1 MKKTFNT
8 PEGKKFLFSVVL
20 IFIVAVCVISKAAF
34 QGVEEQ
40 YNLPMETW
48 SASLYIIQGAW
59 VTIYSLM
66 FTIVGSLPF
75 GFYFLG
81 PKNGDSQ

>member
-1 MKKTFNT
+1 MFKILKT
-8 PEGKKFLFSVVL
+8 PEGKKFLIAVGMV
-20 IFIVAVCVISKAAF
+20 FIVAVCVVAKAAF
-34 QGVEEQ
+34 QGVEDQ

-48 SASLYIIQGAW
+48 DISLFIIQGAW
-59 VTIYSLM
+59 VLIYSLM

-81 PKNGDSQ
+81 PKDDRE

>member
-1 MKKTFNT
+1 MFKILKT
-8 PEGKKFLFSVVL
+8 PEGKKFLIPVAMV
-20 IFIVAVCVISKAAF
+20 FIVAVCVVSKAAF
-34 QGVEEQ
+34 QGVEDQ

-48 SASLYIIQGAW
+48 DVSLFIIQGAW
-59 VTIYSLM
+59 VLIYSLM

-81 PKNGDSQ
+81 PKDDRE

>member
-1 MKKTFNT
+1 MLKILKT
-8 PEGKKFLFSVVL
+8 PQGKKFFIAVACV
-20 IFIVAVCVISKAAF
+20 FIVAVCVVSKAAF

-40 YNLPMETW
+40 YNLPMDTW
-48 SASLYIIQGAW
+48 DTSLFIIQGAW
-59 VTIYSLM
+59 VAIYSLM

-81 PKNGDSQ
+81 PKNDSE

>member
-1 MKKTFNT
+1 MLKILKT
-8 PEGKKFLFSVVL
+8 PEEKKFFIAVACV
-20 IFIVAVCVISKAAF
+20 FIVAACVVSKAAF
-34 QGVEEQ
+34 QGVENQ

-48 SASLYIIQGAW
+48 DISLFIIQGAW
-59 VTIYSLM
+59 VAIYTLM

-81 PKNGDSQ
+81 PRDEKS